1 LPDDRILKGKVSLPA
16 VDIPLCKTLECGVE
30 EMSKRSS
37 LISLGLVYYLIVIKV
52 IIEAEAG
59 GGVDRN
65 FLSPFKECLIRLVN
79 YQSLDLDWLRVPV
92 VLDKYSVGWVHKG
105 QLGWMKSAVYVNGS
119 EVYVPKTPSQIPFN
133 WNCLLQ
139 AYLFPPRRKSFYKV
153 DFFGDQLIM
162 PRTIDYFLP
171 DLWDLSREEVFVQR
185 SHAIFHLMVVPTVQ
199 KDVEWI
205 KKWALGVYIKA
216 DIPFNR
222 IAISV
227 DSNFEILK
235 ACIVCQ
241 FCKRYEYSTI
251 ALELE
256 SMLYELESLQ
266 FAFGK
271 VNEVNVGVPWL
282 ILDQQRPESDNYVSE
297 IKSDSEMKYGLR
309 SLSTETDIN
318 HVMFTLTVR
327 NGSAWKEPYLEENI
341 EYHRRYMF
349 SPRIHFNERDN
360 YQFFSL
366 REESI
371 KFLTCDGAIRET
383 ISFIGFISAFDIS
396 SWLVCLILWFLSIIT
411 YLAIYAVKR
420 ISLSEIRELRV
431 LEAIENVGRI
441 LLEQG
446 DILRGK
452 YRKEVSI
459 LFLSGSWLLMGMV
472 LSNAYKGNNI
482 KELSAP
488 RRLQLVHRFDQLY
501 EKNFTL
507 YMYPSSRLDGLY
519 RGIQMSEMKIPADQ
533 KWRLKVTTNG
543 RLGLTF
549 GGDQSIIG
557 DELEELVNGLRWRAF
572 QEKNGSAL
580 KATFQRQ
587 IDKFVDLYNH
597 VIQIP
602 WEYYGGSRNETP
614 FDVALS
620 CNQSSYGDWTSKI
633 QVMKIKMEQLKPDR
647 HVVESTEG
655 IVQKRMGWVMR
666 KWFDGG
672 ILRRV
677 SALVESGIVEEWK
690 MLDLRLQKMKIR
702 KEAKEEMSEDEP
714 IVIGLEHN
722 VSTVFYIF
730 LVCVFVCMGVF
741 GLENVKLLLNNLP
754 YRIRLVFVLGVGRFL
769 RFV

>member
-1 LPDDRILKGKVSLPA
+1 MAQSLLRIV
-16 VDIPLCKTLECGVE
+16 
-30 EMSKRSS
+30 
-37 LISLGLVYYLIVIKV
+37 SLGLIYCLIVIQV
-52 IIEAEAG
+52 TEQVEAG

-92 VLDKYSVGWVHKG
+92 VLDKYSVGWVHMG
-105 QLGWMKSAVYVNGS
+105 YMGWKKSAVYLNGS

-133 WNCLLQ
+133 WNCVLH
-139 AYLFPPRRKSFYKV
+139 AYLFPPRRKAFYKV

-162 PRTIDYFLP
+162 PGTIDYFLP
-171 DLWDLSREEVFVQR
+171 DLWDLSLLEVFVQR
-185 SHAIFHLMVVPTVQ
+185 SHEIFHLLVVPDVER
-199 KDVEWI
+199 DVEWI
-205 KKWALGVYIKA
+205 KKWALGVYMKA
-216 DIPFNR
+216 EIPFNR
-222 IAISV
+222 IAVSV
-227 DSNFEILK
+227 NPNFEIFN

-251 ALELE
+251 GLELE
-256 SMLYELESLQ
+256 WTGYELESLK

-271 VNEVNVGVPWL
+271 ANEVNVGVPWL
-282 ILDQQRPESDNYVSE
+282 ILDQQRPEADHYVSE
-297 IKSDSEMKYGLR
+297 IKSDSEMKYGFR
-309 SLSTETDIN
+309 GLSTETDLN
-318 HVMFTLTVR
+318 HVLFTSTVT
-327 NGSAWKEPYLEENI
+327 NGSAWKEPYLEVNS
-341 EYHRRYMF
+341 EYHRKYIF
-349 SPRIHFNERDN
+349 APRIHFNERDN
-360 YQFFSL
+360 FQFFSL

-396 SWLVCLILWFLSIIT
+396 SWLVCLILWFLSIMT

-420 ISLSEIRELRV
+420 NSVSEIRELRV

-446 DILRGK
+446 DILLDK
-452 YRKEVSI
+452 YPKEVSI
-459 LFLSGSWLLMGMV
+459 LFLSGSWVLMGMV

-488 RRLQLVHRFDQLY
+488 RRLQLVHRFEQLY

-507 YMYPSSRLDGLY
+507 YMYPSRRLDGMY
-519 RGIQMSEMKIPADQ
+519 RGIELNDMKIPTDQ
-533 KWRLKVTTNG
+533 KWRLKDTNNG

-549 GGDQSIIG
+549 GGDQSVIG

-572 QEKNGSAL
+572 QEKNGSGL
-580 KATFQRQ
+580 KVTFQRQ
-587 IDKFVDLYNH
+587 IDKFADLYNH
-597 VIQIP
+597 VIEIP
-602 WEYYGGSRNETP
+602 WEYHNGSNLTP

-620 CNQSSYGDWTSKI
+620 CNQSAYGDWTSKI

-677 SALVESGIVEEWK
+677 AALVESGIVEEWK

-722 VSTVFYIF
+722 VSTVFYMF
-730 LVCVFVCMGVF
+730 LVCAFVCMGVF
-741 GLENVKLLLNNLP
+741 GLENVKLLLNNLRR
-754 YRIRLVFVLGVGRFL
+754 RIRRVLGLGRVRMF
-769 RFV
+769 F

>member
-1 LPDDRILKGKVSLPA
+1 MAKH
-16 VDIPLCKTLECGVE
+16 
-30 EMSKRSS
+30 SS
-37 LISLGLVYYLIVIKV
+37 VFSLGLIYYLIVIQV
-52 IIEAEAG
+52 TEAEAG
-59 GGVDRN
+59 DGVDRN

-92 VLDKYSVGWVHKG
+92 VLDKYSVGWVNMGH
-105 QLGWMKSAVYVNGS
+105 LGWRKSAVYVNGS
-119 EVYVPKTPSQIPFN
+119 EVYLPKPPSRIPFN
-133 WNCLLQ
+133 WNCVLH
-139 AYLFPPRRKSFYKV
+139 AYLFPPRSTSFYV
-153 DFFGDQLIM
+153 LDDDFGQRLIM
-162 PRTIDYFLP
+162 PETIGFFLP
-171 DLWDLSREEVFVQR
+171 DLWDLSQVEVFVQR
-185 SHAIFHLMVVPTVQ
+185 SHEIFHLLVVPDVER
-199 KDVEWI
+199 DVEWI
-205 KKWALGVYIKA
+205 KKWALGVYMKA
-216 DIPFNR
+216 EIPFNR

-227 DSNFEILK
+227 DPNFEIFN

-241 FCKRYEYSTI
+241 FCKPYEYSTI
-251 ALELE
+251 ALDLE
-256 SMLYELESLQ
+256 SMPYELESLQ

-282 ILDQQRPESDNYVSE
+282 ILDQQRPESDSYVSE
-297 IKSDSEMKYGLR
+297 IKSDSEMKLGFR
-309 SLSTETDIN
+309 GLSTETDLN
-318 HVMFTLTVR
+318 HVLFTSTVM
-327 NGSAWKEPYLEENI
+327 NGSAWKEPYLEHRG
-341 EYHRRYMF
+341 EYNRKYAF
-349 SPRIHFNERDN
+349 APRIHFNERDN
-360 YQFFSL
+360 FQFFSL

-396 SWLVCLILWFLSIIT
+396 SWLVCLILWFLSIMT

-420 ISLSEIRELRV
+420 ISVSEIRELRV

-446 DILRGK
+446 DILLDK
-452 YRKEVSI
+452 YPKEVSI
-459 LFLSGSWLLMGMV
+459 LFLSCSWLLMGMV

-507 YMYPSSRLDGLY
+507 YMYPSRHLDGFY
-519 RGIQMSEMKIPADQ
+519 RPVDMKDMKLPADQ
-533 KWRLKVTTNG
+533 KWQLQDTYKEGV
-543 RLGLTF
+543 GLSF
-549 GGDQSIIG
+549 GADQSIIG
-557 DELEELVNGLRWRAF
+557 DQMNNLVNGLKWRAF

-587 IDKFVDLYNH
+587 IDKLVNLYNH
-597 VIQIP
+597 VIEIP
-602 WEYYGGSRNETP
+602 WEYHNGSNLTP
-614 FDVALS
+614 FDVALR
-620 CNQSSYGDWTSKI
+620 CNQSAYGDWTSKI
-633 QVMKIKMEQLKPDR
+633 QVMKIKMELMKPDR

-655 IVQKRMGWVMR
+655 IVSNRMGWVMR

-677 SALVESGIVEEWK
+677 ATLVESGIVEEWK

-702 KEAKEEMSEDEP
+702 KEAKEEVSEDEP

-722 VSTVFYIF
+722 VSTVFYVF

-741 GLENVKLLLNNLP
+741 GLEMVKLLLNNVRL
-754 YRIRLVFVLGVGRFL
+754 RIRRVFGLERVQMYVGRNTI
-769 RFV
+769 